1 MPFDLNELPTDLI
14 RLMVAFILALPIG
27 YNREKQERS
36 AGIRTFPIVAI
47 ASCGLSLLAVRL
59 PDATAESASRVLQ
72 GLIAGIGFIGGGAI
86 LKDRGGVTGTATA
99 ASIWNV
105 GVVGAAVGMG
115 MYQIGITLSI
125 VNLLTLKYLAP
136 FKTDTPSKTESPI
149 ISRGQPHVDVEH

>member
-1 MPFDLNELPTDLI
+1 MPFQLDIMGVDFL
-14 RLMVAFILALPIG
+14 RLVVAFVLALPIG

-59 PDATAESASRVLQ
+59 PEANAESASRVLQ

-86 LKDRGGVTGTATA
+86 LKDRGSVTGTATA

-115 MYQIGITLSI
+115 MYQIGVTLSI

-136 FKTDTPSKTESPI
+136 FKTDTPSPTESL
-149 ISRGQPHVDVEH
+149 ISPPEEVDVKK

>member
-1 MPFDLNELPTDLI
+1 MPFALSDLSTDLM
-14 RLMVAFILALPIG
+14 RLLVAFILALPIG

-47 ASCGLSLLAVRL
+47 ASCGLSLLSVRL
-59 PDATAESASRVLQ
+59 PDATADSASRVLQ

-86 LKDRGGVTGTATA
+86 LKERGSVTGTATA

-115 MYQIGITLSI
+115 MYQIGATLSI

-136 FKTDTPSKTESPI
+136 FKTENFNLVSTIDSPQKP
-149 ISRGQPHVDVEH
+149 GGDVQD

>member
-1 MPFDLNELPTDLI
+1 MPFGLTEPPTDLI
-14 RLMVAFILALPIG
+14 RLLVAFILALPIG

-47 ASCGLSLLAVRL
+47 ASCGLSLLSMRL

-86 LKDRGGVTGTATA
+86 LKDRGSVTGTATA

-105 GVVGAAVGMG
+105 GVVGAAIGMG
-115 MYQIGITLSI
+115 MYQIGITLSV
-125 VNLLTLKYLAP
+125 VNLLTLQFLAP
-136 FKTDTPSKTESPI
+136 FRNDTAGKSASPI
-149 ISRGQPHVDVEH
+149 ISKHHPET

>member
-1 MPFDLNELPTDLI
+1 MSFALNDLPSDLI
-14 RLMVAFILALPIG
+14 RLVVAFILALPIG
-27 YNREKQERS
+27 YNREKQEQS

-47 ASCGLSLLAVRL
+47 ASCGLSLLSVRL

-86 LKDRGGVTGTATA
+86 LKDRGSVTGTATA

-136 FKTDTPSKTESPI
+136 FKNDTPAKVDSPI
-149 ISRGQPHVDVEH
+149 VSPGTAEADIKR